1 MKGEKRKRR
10 EKIMKILA
18 ISSVII
24 SLVLSSIALH
34 NSSDLDELK
43 SGDDGETSLSRIGDL
58 YGTNGCENGG
68 FSIQIGIDNNGNGVL
83 DNTEVSDIR
92 NVCHGAQGPP
102 GPMGNRGYWGYNGT
116 DGLNGSNGVIGT
128 SAFIDSF
135 VGQHGPCPH
144 AAIIEMGNNS
154 TSGVVDSSIKIC
166 FEELLSGRLTDIHP
180 NSGDSFSTACNGGAT
195 NGDLFLFA
203 AARDGNC
210 LLYKFENGIIE
221 LVSANIDF
229 LPGAILGFEVHEDR
243 IWFDADDGS
252 GRQMWSSDG
261 DTLWRETNLSSQIQ
275 EGDEMIM
282 VQNELILNHQGGIT
296 IFAESDTMIGGTF
309 SNLSKA
315 NQNLIYN
322 TANGFSLLG
331 DTWPGEIHSDVTYHS
346 DYYWFVAETD
356 SFGKQLH
363 RANSSSVE
371 RITTQLTGNPGQI
384 ISPTNI
390 GESIV
395 FDSNGLVSL
404 DINSLQITELN
415 TSIQSIP
422 QDSDWIVN
430 DELLWFEC
438 GIPSNGYEL
447 CVSDGEN
454 AWLHSDHVVGMESS
468 SPGKFALIGDEI
480 ILLIEDPTQGGQ
492 LARITDTGVEM
503 LWDHDSGNL
512 ESGVHGQLWVGN
524 DFVFFIADDSSLG
537 LELYAWAHGEISEEW
552 IIIH

>member
-1 MKGEKRKRR
+1 MKDKKANRR
-10 EKIMKILA
+10 QKILKILA
-18 ISSVII
+18 ISSII
-24 SLVLSSIALH
+24 TSLVLSSIALH

-43 SGDDGETSLSRIGDL
+43 SGDNGETTLSRIGDL

-68 FSIQIGIDNNGNGVL
+68 FSIQIGIDDNRDGVL
-83 DNTEVSDIR
+83 DDAEVSEIR

-116 DGLNGSNGVIGT
+116 DGVNGSNGLIGT

-135 VGQHGPCPH
+135 VGEHGPCPN

-166 FEELLSGRLTDIHP
+166 FEELVSGRLTDIHP

-195 NGDLFLFA
+195 NRDLFLFA

-221 LVSANIDF
+221 QVSANIDF

-252 GRQMWSSDG
+252 GRQLWSSDG
-261 DTLWRETNLSSQIQ
+261 NTLWSETNLSSQIQ
-275 EGDEMIM
+275 EGDEMIL
-282 VQNELILNHQGGIT
+282 VQDELILNHQVGMT
-296 IFAESDTMIGGTF
+296 VFSESDTLISGIF
-309 SNLSKA
+309 SNLTSA
-315 NQNLIYN
+315 NDALIYN
-322 TANGFSLLG
+322 TVSGFSLLG
-331 DTWPGEIHSDVTYHS
+331 NNWPGEIHSDAAYYS
-346 DYYWFVAETD
+346 DYYWFIAETD

-363 RANSSSVE
+363 RANSSAVE
-371 RITTQLTGNPGQI
+371 RITTQLGGNPGQI
-384 ISPTNI
+384 ISPTNL

-404 DINSLQITELN
+404 DTDSLQISELN

-422 QDSDWIVN
+422 QDSDWIVSN
-430 DELLWFEC
+430 GMLWFEC
-438 GIPSNGYEL
+438 GIPSSGFEL

-454 AWLHSDHVVGMESS
+454 AWLHSDHVAGMQSS
-468 SPGKFALIGDEI
+468 SPSKFALVGEEV
-480 ILLIEDPTQGGQ
+480 ILLIDDPMQGGQ
-492 LARITDTGVEM
+492 LAQITDTGIEI

-524 DFVFFIADDSSLG
+524 DFVFFIADDASVG
-537 LELYAWAHGEISEEW
+537 LELYAWSHGEVSEEW
-552 IIIH
+552 IVIH

>member
-10 EKIMKILA
+10 EKIMKFLA

-83 DNTEVSDIR
+83 DDTEVSDIR

-116 DGLNGSNGVIGT
+116 DGSNGSNGVIGT

-166 FEELLSGRLTDIHP
+166 FEELLSGRVTDIHP

-221 LVSANIDF
+221 QVSANIDF
-229 LPGAILGFEVHEDR
+229 LPGAILGFEVHENR

-275 EGDEMIM
+275 EGDEMII
-282 VQNELILNHQGGIT
+282 VQNELILNHQGGMT

-309 SNLSKA
+309 SNLSNA

-363 RANSSSVE
+363 RANSSAVE

>member
-1 MKGEKRKRR
+1 MKGEKSKRKQ
-10 EKIMKILA
+10 KIMKFLA
-18 ISSVII
+18 ISSII
-24 SLVLSSIALH
+24 TSLVLSSIALH
-34 NSSDLDELK
+34 NSSDLDDLK

-68 FSIQIGIDNNGNGVL
+68 FSIQIGIDDNSNGVL
-83 DNTEVSDIR
+83 DDAEVSEIR

-116 DGLNGSNGVIGT
+116 DGSNGSDGVIGT

-135 VGQHGPCPH
+135 VGQYGPCPH

-166 FEELLSGRLTDIHP
+166 FEELVNGRLTDIHP

-221 LVSANIDF
+221 QVSANVDF
-229 LPGAILGFEVHEDR
+229 LPGEMLGFEVHEDR
-243 IWFDADDGS
+243 IWFDANDGS

-261 DTLWRETNLSSQIQ
+261 NTLWKETNLSSQIQ
-275 EGDEMIM
+275 EGDEMIT
-282 VQNELILNHQGGIT
+282 VQGELILKHQGGMV
-296 IFAESDTMIGGTF
+296 IFSESDTMIGGTF
-309 SNLSKA
+309 SNLSSA

-322 TANGFSLLG
+322 TANGFSILG
-331 DTWPGEIHSDVTYHS
+331 NDWPGEIHSDATYHS
-346 DYYWFVAETD
+346 DYYWFIAETD

-363 RANSSSVE
+363 RANSSAVE

-384 ISPTNI
+384 ISPTNL

-395 FDSNGLVSL
+395 FDSNGLFSL
-404 DINSLQITELN
+404 DTNSLLITELN

-430 DELLWFEC
+430 EGVLWFEC
-438 GIPSNGYEL
+438 GVPSNGYEL
-447 CVSDGEN
+447 CASDGEN
-454 AWLHSDHVVGMESS
+454 AWLHSDHVAGMESS
-468 SPGKFALIGDEI
+468 SPGKFALIGNEV

-492 LARITDTGVEM
+492 LARITDIGLEI

-524 DFVFFIADDSSLG
+524 DFVFFIADDASLG
-537 LELYAWAHGEISEEW
+537 LELFVWAHGEISEEW

>member
-10 EKIMKILA
+10 EKIMKFLA

-221 LVSANIDF
+221 QVSANIDF

-537 LELYAWAHGEISEEW
+537 LELYAWAHGEIGEEW

>member
-10 EKIMKILA
+10 EKIMKFLA

-83 DNTEVSDIR
+83 DDTEVSDIR

-116 DGLNGSNGVIGT
+116 DGSNGSNGVIGT

-166 FEELLSGRLTDIHP
+166 FEELLSGRVTDIHP

-221 LVSANIDF
+221 QVSANIDF
-229 LPGAILGFEVHEDR
+229 LPGAILGFEVHENR

-282 VQNELILNHQGGIT
+282 VQDELILNHQGGMT

-309 SNLSKA
+309 SNLSNA

-363 RANSSSVE
+363 RANSSAVE

>member
-10 EKIMKILA
+10 EKIMKFLA

-83 DNTEVSDIR
+83 DDTEVSDIR

-116 DGLNGSNGVIGT
+116 DGSNGSNGVIGT

-166 FEELLSGRLTDIHP
+166 FEELLSGRVTDIHP

-221 LVSANIDF
+221 QVSANIDF
-229 LPGAILGFEVHEDR
+229 LPGATLGFEVHENR

-282 VQNELILNHQGGIT
+282 VQDELILNHQGGMT

-309 SNLSKA
+309 SNLSNA

-363 RANSSSVE
+363 RANSSAVE

>member
-1 MKGEKRKRR
+1 MKGEKSKRKQ
-10 EKIMKILA
+10 KIMKFLA
-18 ISSVII
+18 ISSII
-24 SLVLSSIALH
+24 TSLVLSSIALH
-34 NSSDLDELK
+34 NSSDLDDLK

-58 YGTNGCENGG
+58 YGTNGCEKGG
-68 FSIQIGIDNNGNGVL
+68 FSIQIGIDDNSNGVL
-83 DNTEVSDIR
+83 DDAEVSEVR

-102 GPMGNRGYWGYNGT
+102 GPMGNRGYWGYNGS
-116 DGLNGSNGVIGT
+116 DGLIGT

-135 VGQHGPCPH
+135 VGQYGPCPH
-144 AAIIEMGNNS
+144 AAIIDMGNNS

-166 FEELLSGRLTDIHP
+166 FEELLSGRVTDINP
-180 NSGDSFSTACNGGAT
+180 NSGNSFSTACNGGAV

-210 LLYKFENGIIE
+210 LLYKFGSGIIE
-221 LVSANIDF
+221 QVSANVDF
-229 LPGAILGFEVHEDR
+229 LPGEMLGFEVHEDR
-243 IWFDADDGS
+243 IWFDANDGS

-261 DTLWRETNLSSQIQ
+261 NTLWKETNLSSQIQ
-275 EGDEMIM
+275 EGDEMIT
-282 VQNELILNHQGGIT
+282 VQGELILKHQGGMV
-296 IFAESDTMIGGTF
+296 IFSESDTMIGGTF
-309 SNLSKA
+309 SNLSSA

-322 TANGFSLLG
+322 TVNGFSILG
-331 DTWPGEIHSDVTYHS
+331 NDWPGEIHSDVTYHS
-346 DYYWFVAETD
+346 DYYWFIAETD

-363 RANSSSVE
+363 RANSSAVE
-371 RITTQLTGNPGQI
+371 RITTQLTGSPGQI
-384 ISPTNI
+384 ISPTNL

-395 FDSNGLVSL
+395 FDSNGLFSL
-404 DINSLQITELN
+404 DTNSLLISELN

-430 DELLWFEC
+430 EGMLWFEC
-438 GIPSNGYEL
+438 GVPSNGYEL
-447 CVSDGEN
+447 CASDGEN
-454 AWLHSDHVVGMESS
+454 AWLHSDHVAGMESS
-468 SPGKFALIGDEI
+468 SPGKFALIGNEV

-492 LARITDTGVEM
+492 LARISDNGLEI

>member
-221 LVSANIDF
+221 QVSANIDF

-492 LARITDTGVEM
+492 LARITDTGLEM

>member
-10 EKIMKILA
+10 EKIMKFLA

-221 LVSANIDF
+221 QVSANIDF

-492 LARITDTGVEM
+492 LARITDTGLEM

-537 LELYAWAHGEISEEW
+537 LELYAWAHGEIGEEW

>member
-1 MKGEKRKRR
+1 MKGEKSKRR
-10 EKIMKILA
+10 QKIMKFLA
-18 ISSVII
+18 ISSII
-24 SLVLSSIALH
+24 TSLVLSSIALH
-34 NSSDLDELK
+34 NSSDLGDLK

-68 FSIQIGIDNNGNGVL
+68 FSIQIGIDDNSNGVL
-83 DNTEVSDIR
+83 DDAEVSEIR

-116 DGLNGSNGVIGT
+116 DGMNGSDGLIGK

-135 VGQHGPCPH
+135 VGQYGPCPH
-144 AAIIEMGNNS
+144 AAIIDMGNNS

-166 FEELLSGRLTDIHP
+166 FEELLSGRVTDIHP
-180 NSGDSFSTACNGGAT
+180 NSGDSFSTACNGGAV

-210 LLYKFENGIIE
+210 LLYKFGSGIIE
-221 LVSANIDF
+221 QVSANVDF
-229 LPGAILGFEVHEDR
+229 LPGEMLGFEVHEDR
-243 IWFDADDGS
+243 IWFDANDGS

-261 DTLWRETNLSSQIQ
+261 NTLWKETNLSSQIQ
-275 EGDEMIM
+275 EGDEMI
-282 VQNELILNHQGGIT
+282 VIQDELILKHQFGIV
-296 IFAESDTMIGGTF
+296 IFSESDTMIGGTF
-309 SNLSKA
+309 SNLSSA

-322 TANGFSLLG
+322 TANGFSILG
-331 DTWPGEIHSDVTYHS
+331 NDWPGEIHSDVTYHS
-346 DYYWFVAETD
+346 DYYWFIAETD

-363 RANSSSVE
+363 RANSSAVE

-384 ISPTNI
+384 ISPTNL

-395 FDSNGLVSL
+395 FDSNGLFSL
-404 DINSLQITELN
+404 DTNSLLISELN

-422 QDSDWIVN
+422 QDSDWIVS
-430 DELLWFEC
+430 EGVLWFEC

-447 CVSDGEN
+447 CASDGEN
-454 AWLHSDHVVGMESS
+454 AWLHSDHVAGMESS
-468 SPGKFALIGDEI
+468 SPGKFALIGNEV

-492 LARITDTGVEM
+492 LARITDIGLEI

-524 DFVFFIADDSSLG
+524 DFVFFIADDASLG
-537 LELYAWAHGEISEEW
+537 LELFVWAHGEISEEW

>member
-1 MKGEKRKRR
+1 MKGEKSKRKQ
-10 EKIMKILA
+10 KIMKFLA
-18 ISSVII
+18 ISSII
-24 SLVLSSIALH
+24 TSLVLSSIALH
-34 NSSDLDELK
+34 NSSDLDDLK

-68 FSIQIGIDNNGNGVL
+68 FSIQIGIDDNSNGVL
-83 DNTEVSDIR
+83 DDAEVSEIR

-116 DGLNGSNGVIGT
+116 DGSNGSDGVIGT

-135 VGQHGPCPH
+135 VGQYGPCPH

-166 FEELLSGRLTDIHP
+166 FEELVNGRLTDIHP

-221 LVSANIDF
+221 QVSANVDF
-229 LPGAILGFEVHEDR
+229 LPGEMLGFEVHEDR
-243 IWFDADDGS
+243 IWFDANDGS

-261 DTLWRETNLSSQIQ
+261 NTLWKETNLSSQIQ
-275 EGDEMIM
+275 EGDEMIT
-282 VQNELILNHQGGIT
+282 VQGELILKHQGGMV
-296 IFAESDTMIGGTF
+296 IFSESDTMIGGTF
-309 SNLSKA
+309 SNLSSA

-322 TANGFSLLG
+322 TANGFSILG
-331 DTWPGEIHSDVTYHS
+331 NDWPGEIHSDATYHS
-346 DYYWFVAETD
+346 DYYWFIAETD

-363 RANSSSVE
+363 RANSSAVE

-384 ISPTNI
+384 ISPTNL

-395 FDSNGLVSL
+395 FDSNGLFSL
-404 DINSLQITELN
+404 DTNSLLISELN

-422 QDSDWIVN
+422 QDSDWIVS
-430 DELLWFEC
+430 EGVLWFEC

-447 CVSDGEN
+447 CASDGEN
-454 AWLHSDHVVGMESS
+454 AWLHSDHVAGMESS
-468 SPGKFALIGDEI
+468 SPGKFALIGNEV

-492 LARITDTGVEM
+492 LARITDIGLEI

-524 DFVFFIADDSSLG
+524 DFVFFIADDASLG
-537 LELYAWAHGEISEEW
+537 LELFVWAHGEISEEW

>member
-1 MKGEKRKRR
+1 MKGEKSKRR
-10 EKIMKILA
+10 QKIMKFLA
-18 ISSVII
+18 ISSII
-24 SLVLSSIALH
+24 TSLVLSSIALH
-34 NSSDLDELK
+34 NSSDLDDLK

-68 FSIQIGIDNNGNGVL
+68 FSIQIGIDDNSNGVL
-83 DNTEVSDIR
+83 DDAEVSEIR

-116 DGLNGSNGVIGT
+116 DGMNGSDGLIGT
-128 SAFIDSF
+128 SAFIESF
-135 VGQHGPCPH
+135 VGQYGPCPH
-144 AAIIEMGNNS
+144 AAIIDMGNNS
-154 TSGVVDSSIKIC
+154 TSRVVGSSIKIC
-166 FEELLSGRLTDIHP
+166 FEELVSGRLTDINP
-180 NSGDSFSTACNGGAT
+180 NSGNSFSTACNGGAT

-221 LVSANIDF
+221 QVSANVDF
-229 LPGAILGFEVHEDR
+229 LPGEMLGFEVHEDR
-243 IWFDADDGS
+243 IWFDANDGS

-261 DTLWRETNLSSQIQ
+261 NTLWKETNLSSQIQ
-275 EGDEMIM
+275 EGDEMIT
-282 VQNELILNHQGGIT
+282 VQGELILKHQGGMV
-296 IFAESDTMIGGTF
+296 IFSESDTMIGGTF
-309 SNLSKA
+309 SNLSSA

-322 TANGFSLLG
+322 TANGFSILG
-331 DTWPGEIHSDVTYHS
+331 NDWPGEIHSDATYHS
-346 DYYWFVAETD
+346 DYYWFIAETD

-363 RANSSSVE
+363 RANSSAVE

-384 ISPTNI
+384 ISPTNL

-395 FDSNGLVSL
+395 FDSNGLFSL
-404 DINSLQITELN
+404 DTNSLLISELN

-430 DELLWFEC
+430 EGVLWFEC

-447 CVSDGEN
+447 CASDGEN
-454 AWLHSDHVVGMESS
+454 AWLHSDHVAGMESS
-468 SPGKFALIGDEI
+468 SPGKFALIGNEV

-492 LARITDTGVEM
+492 LARITDNGLEI

-524 DFVFFIADDSSLG
+524 DFVFFIADDASLG
-537 LELYAWAHGEISEEW
+537 LELFVWAHGEISEEW

>member
-10 EKIMKILA
+10 EKIMKFLA

-221 LVSANIDF
+221 QVSANIDF

-415 TSIQSIP
+415 NSIQSIP

-492 LARITDTGVEM
+492 LARITDTGLEM

-537 LELYAWAHGEISEEW
+537 LELYAWAHGEIGEEW

>member
-1 MKGEKRKRR
+1 MKGEKSKRR
-10 EKIMKILA
+10 QKIMKFLA
-18 ISSVII
+18 ISSII
-24 SLVLSSIALH
+24 TSLVLSSIALH
-34 NSSDLDELK
+34 ISTDLDELK

-68 FSIQIGIDNNGNGVL
+68 FSIQIGIDDDRNGVL
-83 DNTEVSDIR
+83 DDAEVSEIR

-102 GPMGNRGYWGYNGT
+102 GPMGNRGYWGHNGT
-116 DGLNGSNGVIGT
+116 DGLNGSDGMIGT

-166 FEELLSGRLTDIHP
+166 FEDLVNGRVTDINP
-180 NSGDSFSTACNGGAT
+180 NSGNSFSTACNGGAT

-210 LLYKFENGIIE
+210 LLYKFDNGIIE
-221 LVSANIDF
+221 QVSANVDF

-243 IWFDADDGS
+243 IWFDANDGS

-261 DTLWRETNLSSQIQ
+261 NTLWRETNLSSQIQ

-282 VQNELILNHQGGIT
+282 VQDELILNHQGGMT
-296 IFAESDTMIGGTF
+296 IFAESDTMISGTF
-309 SNLSKA
+309 SNLSGA
-315 NQNLIYN
+315 NQTLIYN
-322 TANGFSLLG
+322 TVSGFSLLG
-331 DTWPGEIHSDVTYHS
+331 NNWPGEIHSGATYYS
-346 DYYWFVAETD
+346 DYYWFIAETD

-363 RANSSSVE
+363 RANSSAVE

-384 ISPTNI
+384 ISPTNL
-390 GESIV
+390 GERIV

-454 AWLHSDHVVGMESS
+454 AWLHSDHVAGMESS
-468 SPGKFALIGDEI
+468 SPAKFALVGDEV

-492 LARITDTGVEM
+492 LARITDTGLEM
-503 LWDHDSGNL
+503 LWDHDSSNL
-512 ESGVHGQLWVGN
+512 ESGVHGQLWVSS
-524 DFVFFIADDSSLG
+524 DFVFFIADNSSLG